1 MVLTTAMPLP
11 VGEGAPRNVGESAL
25 PAAADVA
32 DAEARRLA
40 RAVARGDEAAF
51 RQLYDQYQPRLFRMA
66 VVLGRGDEA
75 IAQEVVQ
82 ATLLTVAARLKAVA
96 GADHLWNWLARVARQ
111 HLAKAWRQRERAPIP
126 LSLAEVPEPAAVIPP
141 DAVLE
146 EHLDAALLTL
156 DAEDRQVIGWFY
168 FEDLSHKEIAE
179 RLDTTPKAVAS
190 RLERARARLR
200 SVVTRKLSHET

>member
-1 MVLTTAMPLP
+1 MALTTAMPLP
-11 VGEGAPRNVGESAL
+11 VGERAPCNVGESAL
-25 PAAADVA
+25 PAAADAA

-40 RAVARGDEAAF
+40 SAVARGDEAAF

-82 ATLLTVAARLKAVA
+82 ATLLTAAAKLKPVAS
-96 GADHLWNWLARVARQ
+96 ADHLWNWLARVARQ
-111 HLAKAWRQRERAPIP
+111 HLSKTWRQRERAPIP
-126 LSLAEVPEPAAVIPP
+126 LSLAEVPEPAAAIPP

-156 DAEDRQVIGWFY
+156 DAGDRQVIGWFY
-168 FEDLSHKEIAE
+168 FEDLSQKEIAE

>member
-1 MVLTTAMPLP
+1 MMALTTAMPLP
-11 VGEGAPRNVGESAL
+11 ASERATGTVGESAL

-51 RQLYDQYQPRLFRMA
+51 RQLYEQYQPRLFRMA

-75 IAQEVVQ
+75 IAQEAVQ
-82 ATLLTVAARLKAVA
+82 ATWLTVAARLKTVA

-126 LSLAEVPEPAAVIPP
+126 LSLAEVPEPTAAIPP

-146 EHLDAALLTL
+146 GHLDAALLTL

-168 FEDLSHKEIAE
+168 FEEAH
-179 RLDTTPKAVAS
+179 AS
-190 RLERARARLR
+190 SL
-200 SVVTRKLSHET
+200 